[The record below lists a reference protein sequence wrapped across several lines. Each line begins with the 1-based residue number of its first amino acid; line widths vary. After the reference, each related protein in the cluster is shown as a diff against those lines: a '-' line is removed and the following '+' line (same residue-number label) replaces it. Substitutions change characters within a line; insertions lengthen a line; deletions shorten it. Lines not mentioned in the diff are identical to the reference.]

1 MIGSYS
7 NHIYKKRKDSLKTRA
22 KLAVL
27 RTYIENQAI
36 LEPFLLYRA
45 SNCKQTKEQG
55 SNECLWTHIF
65 TFLWDYCQLFFFIL
79 SRCKQNKIKLYY
91 NRLQF
96 VKETQTNTV

>member
-27 RTYIENQAI
+27 LTYIKNQAI

-45 SNCKQTKEQG
+45 SNCKQNKEQG
-55 SNECLWTHIF
+55 SDDCLWTHIF
-65 TFLWDYCQLFFFIL
+65 TFL
-79 SRCKQNKIKLYY
+79 
-91 NRLQF
+91 
-96 VKETQTNTV
+96 